1 MINFKNLIVIKTLSL
16 EQGDIHFLDLST
28 TSIKRLTE
36 AENKKKKPDIEK
48 VILSLLAAMVCDD
61 KGKLLNLSK
70 EDYEEMP
77 RSVFQ
82 EMAIFCQTLVMGE
95 KKS

>member
-28 TSIKRLTE
+28 TSIKKLTE

-48 VILSLLAAMVCDD
+48 LTLILMGAMICDE
-61 KGKLLNLSK
+61 KGNLLNFTK
-70 EDYEEMP
+70 KDAEDIPKSILAEMVSFTH
-77 RSVFQ
+77 SV
-82 EMAIFCQTLVMGE
+82 AMGE